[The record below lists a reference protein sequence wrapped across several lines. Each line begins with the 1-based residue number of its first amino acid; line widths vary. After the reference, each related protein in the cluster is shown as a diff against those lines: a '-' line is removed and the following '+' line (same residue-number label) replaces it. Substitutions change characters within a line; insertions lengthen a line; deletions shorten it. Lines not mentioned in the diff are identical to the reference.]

1 MANTKKMDYVL
12 LGLLSHEPMTG
23 YEIKKRLN
31 TSLKF
36 FWGGSYGSIYP
47 TLNELEKDGKVTKE
61 DTSSNGREKMTY
73 SITKKGIA
81 ALKDWLKHPAEKDEL
96 RYETLLKLFFGNEN
110 GFSGAREHIERFEEK
125 SRSEL
130 QILKLFADNLFN
142 VLDEN
147 THKFYYLTV
156 TFGIKT
162 YESYL
167 LWCQEAKELIERW
180 EGDE

>member
-12 LGLLSHEPMTG
+12 LGLLSHESMTG

-47 TLNELEKDGKVTKE
+47 TLNELEKDGKITKE
-61 DTSSNGREKMTY
+61 DTSSNGRQKMTY

-110 GFSGAREHIERFEEK
+110 GFSGARE
-125 SRSEL
+125 
-130 QILKLFADNLFN
+130 
-142 VLDEN
+142 
-147 THKFYYLTV
+147 
-156 TFGIKT
+156 
-162 YESYL
+162 
-167 LWCQEAKELIERW
+167 
-180 EGDE
+180 